1 MKDIREKNYSK
12 EELKESLFEYL
23 SLDLQTIMEKRKEP
37 LIVFIDT
44 YEKYFNSFIK
54 DKVRLSNEEEWLRK
68 LIDEVPYVL
77 WGISGRE
84 NIEKN
89 DEENWTKI
97 VPSLNEINCF
107 TEDEIKRYMTNVD
120 VDITLLPL
128 FSRLSEG
135 IPYYLELLCKS
146 YVQYMAK
153 GGKEAALD
161 ESKYGLNKADIA
173 DRYLKRFSDNTKD
186 LLKQLVTIEGG
197 WNDEM
202 LNAGVI
208 KNFDKA
214 THSKLIESS
223 LVKYNRDTQKYSMP
237 EPIRKVILE
246 FVDSEVVDEVKKRL
260 YAYFLDV
267 VRNEN
272 ASEGIGNIEQLQN
285 YSTIEEKES
294 IFSDLIIPR
303 IVSYF
308 DYYKMEE
315 VQILLDEYREIFN
328 KSSNKK
334 FKANFLEMEGLYFKY
349 KRDIKTA
356 LTKHEECYQ
365 LRKEELGENDHA
377 TLCSLS
383 NIANCLD
390 ELGEYDEA
398 LERSLK
404 CLEARINNPSDPL
417 YEIIVSYNNTAGTLA
432 NDGKYDDALK
442 IYKVCYTM
450 EQGFFLKSNDVICST
465 LNGIAFCLER
475 KQEYNEAIDWYNRC
489 YEAVKEVYSE
499 NHPFTLLTLNGIA
512 CCHSGLGEDNE
523 ALEIYKKCY
532 EIQKKY
538 LGENHTDTLATYNNI
553 ANCFVKLGSL
563 KDALDI
569 YTKCYEI
576 QRNELREGH
585 PETLNSL
592 HNLAYCH
599 EKLGSLNEALEKYKE
614 YYELQKNILAKAIP
628 KLSYH

>member
-77 WGISGRE
+77 WVISGRE
-84 NIEKN
+84 SIEKN

-161 ESKYGLNKADIA
+161 ESKYGLNTADIA

-246 FVDSEVVDEVKKRL
+246 FVVSVVVD
-260 YAYFLDV
+260 
-267 VRNEN
+267 
-272 ASEGIGNIEQLQN
+272 
-285 YSTIEEKES
+285 
-294 IFSDLIIPR
+294 
-303 IVSYF
+303 
-308 DYYKMEE
+308 
-315 VQILLDEYREIFN
+315 
-328 KSSNKK
+328 
-334 FKANFLEMEGLYFKY
+334 
-349 KRDIKTA
+349 
-356 LTKHEECYQ
+356 
-365 LRKEELGENDHA
+365 
-377 TLCSLS
+377 
-383 NIANCLD
+383 
-390 ELGEYDEA
+390 
-398 LERSLK
+398 
-404 CLEARINNPSDPL
+404 
-417 YEIIVSYNNTAGTLA
+417 
-432 NDGKYDDALK
+432 
-442 IYKVCYTM
+442 
-450 EQGFFLKSNDVICST
+450 
-465 LNGIAFCLER
+465 
-475 KQEYNEAIDWYNRC
+475 
-489 YEAVKEVYSE
+489 
-499 NHPFTLLTLNGIA
+499 
-512 CCHSGLGEDNE
+512 
-523 ALEIYKKCY
+523 
-532 EIQKKY
+532 
-538 LGENHTDTLATYNNI
+538 
-553 ANCFVKLGSL
+553 
-563 KDALDI
+563 
-569 YTKCYEI
+569 
-576 QRNELREGH
+576 
-585 PETLNSL
+585 
-592 HNLAYCH
+592 
-599 EKLGSLNEALEKYKE
+599 
-614 YYELQKNILAKAIP
+614 
-628 KLSYH
+628 